1 MHDPAKARILLVD
14 DEPDIL
20 ASLEDLFQAEMPEVH
35 VQSVL
40 SGHEALE
47 ALAQDAY
54 AVIIS
59 DYKMPGMDGL
69 ELLRKVRHEAPS
81 ILRVLMTAFPDLT
94 IALDAI
100 NEASVENFF
109 VKPLEPDEII
119 AQIRDML
126 AERDAETQR
135 NRAFARALQMQRHT
149 RAPQEA
155 PDE

>member
-1 MHDPAKARILLVD
+1 MSDPERPRILLVD

-20 ASLEDLFQAEMPEVH
+20 ASLEDLFQAELSEVQ
-35 VQSVL
+35 VDSVI
-40 SGHEALE
+40 SGHDALE
-47 ALAQDAY
+47 ALSKHAY
-54 AVIIS
+54 ALIIS

-69 ELLRKVRHEAPS
+69 ELLRKVREDAPK
-81 ILRVLMTAFPDLT
+81 ILRILMTAFPDLT

-119 AQIRDML
+119 QQIRAML

-135 NRAFARALQMQRHT
+135 NRAFARALQMQRQP
-149 RAPQEA
+149 RMPQGGA
-155 PDE
+155 DE